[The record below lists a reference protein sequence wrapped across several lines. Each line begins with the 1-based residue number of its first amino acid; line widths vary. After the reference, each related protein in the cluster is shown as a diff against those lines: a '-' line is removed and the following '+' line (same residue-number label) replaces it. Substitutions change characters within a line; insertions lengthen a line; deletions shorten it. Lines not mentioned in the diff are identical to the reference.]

1 MSISLSTVH
10 RKLLEKTTTN
20 ARVLAESACRA
31 ALENLAVH
39 EGEYR
44 CHMGV
49 EQRQLRKR
57 LRSRGR
63 AIGDARD
70 ARTGFQ
76 DIHHLSELAAYEHWH
91 RLLFTRF
98 LTENHLLITDEANGS
113 VPVTLEECEELAPEL
128 KARDGL
134 DLACRFAS
142 LTLPGVFRRD
152 DPVLDLCIA
161 LNDQVEL
168 RKLLAA
174 LPSEAFRADDALG
187 WTYQF
192 WQAQRKDEVN
202 KSGKKIGRASCRERV

>member
-1 MSISLSTVH
+1 MSTVLSTVH
-10 RKLLEKTTTN
+10 RKLLEKATAE

-31 ALENLAVH
+31 VLENLAVH

-44 CHMGV
+44 SHMCV
-49 EQRQLRKR
+49 EQRRLRKR

-98 LTENHLLITDEANGS
+98 LAENHLLHTDEANGS
-113 VPVTLEECEELAPEL
+113 VPVTLEECEDLASEL

-142 LTLPGVFRRD
+142 RTLPGVFRLD
-152 DPVLDLCIA
+152 NPVLELRLA
-161 LNDQVEL
+161 PNDEVEL
-168 RKLLAA
+168 RKLLAS
-174 LPSEAFRADDALG
+174 LPPEVFKADDALG

-192 WQAQRKDEVN
+192 WQ
-202 KSGKKIGRASCRERV
+202 